1 MMKFILIIMTI
12 FCSRQTPIL
21 IFEFNKSC
29 PIELWQVVDDIVM
42 GGKSNGSLSL
52 SENGNGLFKG
62 NVSIENNGGFSSI
75 RLNTK
80 KIKINVGGNIILN
93 VKGDGH
99 EYQLRIKGSR
109 FDRHSFI
116 FNFKTSGEWE
126 TISIP
131 LNKMTASFRGYAV
144 GLPDFNDDTID
155 QLGFLKSSKKN
166 TSFKLEIKRISI
178 N

>member
-1 MMKFILIIMTI
+1 MKFILIIMTI
-12 FCSRQTPIL
+12 FCSSQTPTV

-29 PIELWQVVDDIVM
+29 PIELWQVVDDVVM

-52 SENGNGLFKG
+52 SKIGNGLFKG

-80 KIKINVGGNIILN
+80 KLKINGGENIILN
-93 VKGDGH
+93 VKGDGN
-99 EYQLRIKGSR
+99 EYQLRIKTSK

-126 TISIP
+126 TITVP
-131 LNKMTASFRGYAV
+131 LNKMIASFRGYAV
-144 GLPDFNDDTID
+144 GLPNFNDNQID
-155 QLGFLKSSKKN
+155 QLGFLKSSKEN
-166 TSFKLEIKRISI
+166 TPFRLEIKRISI
-178 N
+178 K

>member
-1 MMKFILIIMTI
+1 MKFILIIMTI
-12 FCSRQTPIL
+12 FCSSQAPIV

-29 PIELWQVVDDIVM
+29 PIELWQVVDDVVM

-52 SENGNGLFKG
+52 SESGNGLFKG
-62 NVSIENNGGFSSI
+62 NLSIENNGGFSSI

-80 KIKINVGGNIILN
+80 KLKVKGGRNIIFN
-93 VKGDGH
+93 VKGDGD
-99 EYQLRIKGSR
+99 EYQLRIKRSK

-126 TISIP
+126 TISVP
-131 LNKMTASFRGYAV
+131 LNKMTASFRGYSV
-144 GLPDFNDDTID
+144 GLPNFNENQIE

-178 N
+178 E